1 MNNIKEKYKL
11 SLMIVLYMFSIC
23 VLYNLFKLFKIVH
36 CLNIIQCISV
46 IIPLLLYFK
55 ISKKNTKIMTV
66 TTYLFLILILPFM
79 FTKTY
84 DLTVDGNSYHKTA
97 IGLMNEGWNP
107 IYESSSDFNSRTL
120 GKLSEHTKYSNSLN
134 KVDLWIDH
142 YPKASYFIETVI
154 YSYTNNIESGKCI
167 TILLNISLVLLVLSI
182 LEDKIGKTKAF
193 IISVLIGLNP
203 IVLSQMFTFYVDGLM
218 GILFGI
224 ELLLLYQTKIYEKK
238 YDLNFLYL
246 MCCCGIFVNLKYT
259 GLLYSGLIA
268 AVYYFY
274 YLIRN
279 KKNRFETFKNMTIKF
294 SIIFITAIGFI
305 GYSSYIK
312 NTIDHHNPLYPI
324 IGEDKVDIITMMYP
338 DNYDKMNGLERFVNS
353 IYSMTE
359 NLGRNKENTTIKNP
373 FKIYSSEMDTIA
385 LPDTRIGG
393 FGPLF
398 ALITSLTILLLIIV
412 LTKKIKKEKLD
423 INTNLILFS
432 ISIILSMI
440 LVGESWW
447 ARYVPQ
453 FYYLIFIVMF
463 IFYKNIKNTK
473 FNNIFITILMIAI
486 LTNSSLFIYNRMKD
500 INTFKNIQE
509 DLNYLS
515 NQNNNELMLSNPELY
530 GYYYNLKD
538 KNIKYIINNNLK
550 EDEIRYVYSWRMKLK
565 L

>member
-1 MNNIKEKYKL
+1 
-11 SLMIVLYMFSIC
+11 
-23 VLYNLFKLFKIVH
+23 
-36 CLNIIQCISV
+36 
-46 IIPLLLYFK
+46 
-55 ISKKNTKIMTV
+55 
-66 TTYLFLILILPFM
+66 
-79 FTKTY
+79 
-84 DLTVDGNSYHKTA
+84 
-97 IGLMNEGWNP
+97 
-107 IYESSSDFNSRTL
+107 
-120 GKLSEHTKYSNSLN
+120 
-134 KVDLWIDH
+134 
-142 YPKASYFIETVI
+142 
-154 YSYTNNIESGKCI
+154 
-167 TILLNISLVLLVLSI
+167 
-182 LEDKIGKTKAF
+182 
-193 IISVLIGLNP
+193 
-203 IVLSQMFTFYVDGLM
+203 
-218 GILFGI
+218 
-224 ELLLLYQTKIYEKK
+224 
-238 YDLNFLYL
+238 

-279 KKNRFETFKNMTIKF
+279 KKNRLETFKNMTIKF
-294 SIIFITAIGFI
+294 SIIFIIAIGFI
-305 GYSSYIK
+305 GCSSYIK
-312 NTIDHHNPLYPI
+312 NMLDHHNPLYPI

-353 IYSMTE
+353 IYSKTE
-359 NLGRNKENTTIKNP
+359 NLGRNKGNTTIKNP

-398 ALITSLTILLLIIV
+398 ALITSLTILLLMIV
-412 LTKKIKKEKLD
+412 LIKKIKKEKLD

-473 FNNIFITILMIAI
+473 FNNILMYILIIAV

-515 NQNNNELMLSNPELY
+515 NQSNNELMLSNPELY

>member
-1 MNNIKEKYKL
+1 
-11 SLMIVLYMFSIC
+11 
-23 VLYNLFKLFKIVH
+23 
-36 CLNIIQCISV
+36 
-46 IIPLLLYFK
+46 
-55 ISKKNTKIMTV
+55 
-66 TTYLFLILILPFM
+66 
-79 FTKTY
+79 
-84 DLTVDGNSYHKTA
+84 
-97 IGLMNEGWNP
+97 
-107 IYESSSDFNSRTL
+107 
-120 GKLSEHTKYSNSLN
+120 
-134 KVDLWIDH
+134 
-142 YPKASYFIETVI
+142 
-154 YSYTNNIESGKCI
+154 
-167 TILLNISLVLLVLSI
+167 
-182 LEDKIGKTKAF
+182 
-193 IISVLIGLNP
+193 
-203 IVLSQMFTFYVDGLM
+203 MFTFYVDGLM

-224 ELLLLYQTKIYEKK
+224 ELLLLYKTKIYEKK

-246 MCCCGIFVNLKYT
+246 LCCCGIFVNLKYT

-294 SIIFITAIGFI
+294 SIIFIIAIGFI
-305 GYSSYIK
+305 GCSSYIK
-312 NTIDHHNPLYPI
+312 NTLDHHNPLYPI

-353 IYSMTE
+353 IYSRTE
-359 NLGRNKENTTIKNP
+359 NLGRNKGNTTIKNP
-373 FKIYSSEMDTIA
+373 FKIYSSEMETIT

-398 ALITSLTILLLIIV
+398 ALITSLTILLLII
-412 LTKKIKKEKLD
+412 LIAKKIKKEKLD
-423 INTNLILFS
+423 ININIILFS

-453 FYYLIFIVMF
+453 FYYIIFIVMF

-473 FNNIFITILMIAI
+473 LNNVLMFILIIAI

-550 EDEIRYVYSWRMKLK
+550 EDEIRYIYSWRMKLK